1 MVVSWIEWEELQFRT
16 HRLRWLCVTASLV
29 VIASVAPFLFP
40 LYWWPIVTGLC
51 SLVAFSRF
59 AVLAPHAWL
68 SRQQWIEREELEMKT
83 HPLRWYSLTAAAIA
97 LAGIAPLLGG
107 IWFVATGVCGLVALF
122 RLAVLVR
129 VRLSGKRGRQGHT
142 SGKRETDQSP
152 R

>member
-1 MVVSWIEWEELQFRT
+1 VVASWIEWEELQFRT

-68 SRQQWIEREELEMKT
+68 SRQQWIEREELEIRT
-83 HPLRWYSLTAAAIA
+83 HPLRWSCLTASLIVMAGLFLL
-97 LAGIAPLLGG
+97 LAGPYWGLI
-107 IWFVATGVCGLVALF
+107 VTGTFGLSALI
-122 RLAVLVR
+122 RLAILAR
-129 VRLSGKRGRQGHT
+129 VWLSGKRGRQGHT
-142 SGKRETDQSP
+142 PGKRED
-152 R
+152 